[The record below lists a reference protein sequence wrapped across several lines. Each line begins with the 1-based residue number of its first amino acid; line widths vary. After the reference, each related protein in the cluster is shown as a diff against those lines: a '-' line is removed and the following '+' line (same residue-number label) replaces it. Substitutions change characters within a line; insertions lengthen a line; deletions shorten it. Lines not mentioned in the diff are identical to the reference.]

1 MSEELTAKKRSA
13 LNRLK
18 TVRGHL
24 DGIIR
29 MLESDAYC
37 VDVMKQISAVQSALE
52 RTNRVMLH
60 NHLETCFSEAV
71 VGGQGETAIAELVD
85 ALKFSPALTGPDTC
99 LNGTTTDEAV
109 KARYVVAELCHLILI
124 SSWRVFSCRI
134 DGPAEAAP
142 RARRCGPMSLPES
155 RRSQSGDRPPLRALR
170 RSARCATQSGS
181 ETSIPLRHAAR

>member
-1 MSEELTAKKRSA
+1 MVMSEELTAKKRSA

-29 MLESDAYC
+29 MVESDAYC

-71 VGGQGETAIAELVD
+71 VGGQGESAIAELVD
-85 ALKFSPALTGPDTC
+85 ALKFSPASTGPDTC
-99 LNGTTTDEAV
+99 LNDTTTDEAV
-109 KARYVVAELCHLILI
+109 KAR
-124 SSWRVFSCRI
+124 
-134 DGPAEAAP
+134 
-142 RARRCGPMSLPES
+142 MS
-155 RRSQSGDRPPLRALR
+155 
-170 RSARCATQSGS
+170 
-181 ETSIPLRHAAR
+181 